1 MNHQHFPSRMLTTAG
16 ALLGIAG
23 IVLAVCMSI
32 LYGGVLWAAVSCFFF
47 AAYHCRLA
55 ENKKAHTRQEEQ
67 KPN

>member
-32 LYGGVLWAAVSCFFF
+32 LYGGVLWAAASCLFF
-47 AAYHCRLA
+47 AAYHCR
-55 ENKKAHTRQEEQ
+55 
-67 KPN
+67 